1 MQKQLLLAIDP
12 GFDNVKV
19 IANGEHFK
27 FPFNAVETDER
38 KMSDYGRRDGFI
50 LYKDE
55 SGATWRVGQ
64 YARGLIFDNKEQQ
77 EQAEKMRG
85 FYTEERFISSEFT
98 VGLRAA
104 LAMAINKTGMYDD
117 QENLDIRLIVA
128 LPHGCRAKF
137 ASTIVGVVAGEH
149 SYYMRFDNGPEQA
162 YHFTIQESGVFTISQ
177 TIAAILGETSDDDG
191 NIDDDKFFYLSN
203 GPTLVIDGGYYTVGL
218 VPVSR
223 GGSVD
228 DARAESDTEHAMK
241 MVNVAVEKEIASQ
254 RPDIKHYSIEY
265 LLAQND
271 GIVRYLEG
279 GKAHAIDLAAIR
291 KEKIEDVCDDFI
303 EYLNKK
309 YNNLLD
315 FRYVLVTGGT
325 GACFF
330 PQLLAHY
337 KEMGIMDD
345 EHMLLTSPNVY
356 DNPLPIEFS
365 IAAGAYKGLRGK
377 HS

>member
-1 MQKQLLLAIDP
+1 M
-12 GFDNVKV
+12 
-19 IANGEHFK
+19 
-27 FPFNAVETDER
+27 
-38 KMSDYGRRDGFI
+38 
-50 LYKDE
+50 
-55 SGATWRVGQ
+55 
-64 YARGLIFDNKEQQ
+64 
-77 EQAEKMRG
+77 
-85 FYTEERFISSEFT
+85 
-98 VGLRAA
+98 
-104 LAMAINKTGMYDD
+104 
-117 QENLDIRLIVA
+117 
-128 LPHGCRAKF
+128 
-137 ASTIVGVVAGEH
+137 
-149 SYYMRFDNGPEQA
+149 
-162 YHFTIQESGVFTISQ
+162 
-177 TIAAILGETSDDDG
+177 
-191 NIDDDKFFYLSN
+191 
-203 GPTLVIDGGYYTVGL
+203 
-218 VPVSR
+218 
-223 GGSVD
+223 
-228 DARAESDTEHAMK
+228 
-241 MVNVAVEKEIASQ
+241 AVEKEIASQ

-279 GKAHAIDLAAIR
+279 GKARTIDLAAIR

-337 KEMGIMDD
+337 KEIGIMDD

-377 HS
+377 LS

>member
-64 YARGLIFDNKEQQ
+64 YARGLIFDNKEKQ

-104 LAMAINKTGMYDD
+104 LAMAINKTGIYDD

-337 KEMGIMDD
+337 KEIGIMDD

-377 HS
+377 LS